1 MPRLFILDANALL
14 HRAWHALPPL
24 TSPDGMIVNCVYGI
38 LMATLTLIKRE
49 KPDAFVACW
58 DTPEPTFRHEAFTAY
73 KAQREKQADELYAQ
87 IPLAQ
92 EGLRL
97 LGIPSLEQP
106 GFEADDLIGTLATE
120 AKKEGWSV
128 TILTG
133 DRDLLQMIGPDVTI
147 QFFRKG
153 ITQMDTVTQDNIHEL
168 FGLTPA
174 QVIDYKIMRGDS
186 SDNIPGIK
194 GIGEKGAKE
203 LIDRYGVIDSIMKA
217 AKDSSTEMTNRQ
229 RTSLLEGE
237 KDLEQWRSLVTI
249 CCDAP
254 LPWKLAPTILAPRDE
269 AFISFLKQYGFK
281 TLLPKGAESATEKT
295 ATSSKKAMPSSALL
309 QATSHPIVS
318 LSEPKITEG
327 KTGDELKRWLDS
339 HMGAVSVAVSASS
352 GMMFAPEIWLG
363 SERESLHL
371 GADIWRESTFT
382 KQCAALL
389 QARSKDLIFHAAK
402 DTFHVLAK
410 HGLVLHDLGFDTQIA
425 AYLVESN
432 RAEPSLED
440 LCRQYLNFEG
450 ELTQT
455 LTTAALLALQTV
467 LASELKEKNLDT
479 VLTRFELPL
488 IPVLFEM
495 ETEGIKI
502 DLTFLAKLDHE
513 FAGEVRRIEKE
524 MHDAAGRIFNVASPG
539 QLAQV
544 LFQDLKLS
552 SEGIKKGKTGFSTAA
567 SELEKLRGQHP
578 IVELIE
584 SYREVAKL
592 LSTYVQ
598 PLPKLADASDR
609 VHTTFHQ
616 ALASTGRLSS
626 TDPNLQNI
634 PIRTEYGRRIRSAF
648 VAPKGRVLLSCDYAQ
663 IELRIAAALSKD
675 EALAQAFLDGQDIH
689 KTTAAA
695 MWNIPLEQVTT
706 DQRRAAKAVNFG
718 VLYGQGAFG
727 LSAAAGVSHAEAKE
741 FIARYFSVYGELRHY
756 LDGIKAFARTNGY
769 VETRYGRR
777 RPMPE
782 MVSPMPMIRAQAE
795 RMAINMP
802 IQGTAADILKLA
814 MIRIGEE
821 LPKFSDTARVVLQVH
836 DELVFEVD
844 EREVDE
850 LIPKIKQVMQNVGDL
865 DVPLLVEAKYGKSWG
880 DME

>member
-14 HRAWHALPPL
+14 HRAWHALPQNL
-24 TSPDGMIVNCVYGI
+24 TAPDGTVVNCVYGI
-38 LMATLTLIKRE
+38 MMSVLTLIKRE
-49 KPDAFVACW
+49 QPDAFVACW
-58 DTPEPTFRHEAFTAY
+58 DTPEPTFRHEAFAEY
-73 KAQREKQADELYAQ
+73 KAQREKKSDDLYAQ
-87 IPLAQ
+87 IPIAQ

-106 GFEADDLIGTLATE
+106 GFEADDLIGTLAVQ
-120 AKKEGWSV
+120 AKDAGWDV
-128 TILTG
+128 VILTG
-133 DRDLLQMIGPDVTI
+133 DRDLLQMIGPGVTI

-153 ITQMDTVTQDNIHEL
+153 ITQMDEVTKDNICQL
-168 FGLTPA
+168 FGLTPS
-174 QVIDYKIMRGDS
+174 QVIDYKIMRGDT

-203 LIDRYGVIDSIMKA
+203 LIDAYGDIESIMKA
-217 AKDSSTEMTNRQ
+217 AKDPASEMTKRQ
-229 RTSLLEGE
+229 RACLLEGE
-237 KDLEQWRSLVTI
+237 KDLLQWRSLVTI
-249 CCDAP
+249 RRDAP
-254 LPWKLAPTILAPRDE
+254 LPWELAPTALVPLDE
-269 AFISFLKQYGFK
+269 AFIVFLKHYGFRS
-281 TLLPKGAESATEKT
+281 LLPRGAGAPEGDASI
-295 ATSSKKAMPSSALL
+295 SKKPVPLVPVVTAID
-309 QATSHPIVS
+309 HGDIV
-318 LSEPKITEG
+318 LAEPNILDG
-327 KTGDELKRWLDS
+327 KTCDDLSAWL
-339 HMGAVSVAVSASS
+339 GAHTGPVSMVVTASD

-363 SERESLHL
+363 SGADALHL
-371 GADIWRESTFT
+371 LAEIWREKGFVTD
-382 KQCAALL
+382 CARQL
-389 QARSKDLIFHAAK
+389 QARATDLVFHGAK
-402 DTFHVLAK
+402 DAFHVLAR
-410 HGLVLHDLGFDTQIA
+410 HGLVLHDLGFDTQVA
-425 AYLVESN
+425 AYLLEAN
-432 RAEPSLED
+432 IAEPSLED
-440 LCRQYLNFEG
+440 LLTRYLAREG
-450 ELTQT
+450 ALSPA
-455 LTTAALLALQTV
+455 LTTNALLALHGV
-467 LASELKEKNLDT
+467 LARELKEKNLTD

-502 DLTFLAKLDHE
+502 DLPYLAKLDHE

-524 MHDAAGRIFNVASPG
+524 MHDCVGHAFNVASPA

-544 LFQDLKLS
+544 LFQDLKLPS
-552 SEGIKKGKTGFSTAA
+552 KDIKKGKTGFSTAA

-578 IVELIE
+578 IIELIE

-598 PLPKLADASDR
+598 PLPKLADPSDR

-634 PIRTEYGRRIRSAF
+634 PIRTEYGRRIRHAF

-675 EALAQAFLDGQDIH
+675 GALKQAFLDGQDIH

-695 MWNIPLEQVTT
+695 MWNIPLDQVTT

-727 LSAAAGVSHAEAKE
+727 LSTAAGVSHAEAKE
-741 FIARYFSVYGELRHY
+741 FIARYFSVYGSLRGY
-756 LDGIKAFARTNGY
+756 LDGIKEFARTHGY
-769 VETRYGRR
+769 VETLFGRR

-782 MVSPMPMIRAQAE
+782 MFSPLPMIRAQAE

-814 MIRIGEE
+814 MIRLAEE
-821 LPKFSDTARVVLQVH
+821 LPKLSKTARAVLQVH
-836 DELVFEVD
+836 DELIFEVD
-844 EREVDE
+844 EDEVE
-850 LIPKIKQVMQNVGDL
+850 ALAPKIQAIMQNVGDL

-880 DME
+880 EME

>member
-24 TSPDGMIVNCVYGI
+24 TSPDGMIVNCVYGV
-38 LMATLTLIKRE
+38 LMATLKLIERE

-58 DTPEPTFRHEAFTAY
+58 DTPEPTFRHTAFEAY

-87 IPLAQ
+87 IPIVQ

-106 GFEADDLIGTLATE
+106 GFEADDLIGTLACE
-120 AKKEGWSV
+120 AKHKGWSV

-133 DRDLLQMIGPDVTI
+133 DRDLLQLIDPSVTV

-153 ITQMDTVTQDNIHEL
+153 ITQVDIITQDNVHEI

-174 QVIDYKIMRGDS
+174 QVIDYKIMRGDT

-203 LIDRYGVIDSIMKA
+203 LIDRYGDLESIMKA
-217 AKDSSTEMTNRQ
+217 AKDDSTEMTKRQ
-229 RTSLLEGE
+229 RACLLEGE
-237 KDLEQWRSLVTI
+237 KDLLQWRSLVTI
-249 CCDAP
+249 RCDAP
-254 LPWKLAPTILAPRDE
+254 IPWMLTTTDLVPYDE
-269 AFISFLKQYGFK
+269 HFIAFLLKYGFK
-281 TLLPKGAESATEKT
+281 SLVPKGLGKGVDNSTPKKSLALAPATQSMMRLST
-295 ATSSKKAMPSSALL
+295 AL
-309 QATSHPIVS
+309 I
-318 LSEPKITEG
+318 EPKIEDAKTLTELQDWFDAHPG
-327 KTGDELKRWLDS
+327 F
-339 HMGAVSVAVSASS
+339 VSVVVTASS

-363 SERESLHL
+363 SDGEALHIL
-371 GADIWRESTFT
+371 ADIWREEGF
-382 KQCAALL
+382 AL
-389 QARSKDLIFHAAK
+389 RSAELFQGRAKDLVFHGAK
-402 DTFHVLAK
+402 DLFHILAK
-410 HGLVLHDLGFDTQIA
+410 HGLILHGLGFDTQIA
-425 AYLVESN
+425 AYLLESN
-432 RAEPSLED
+432 IAEPTLED
-440 LCRQYLNFEG
+440 LILRYLNQEG
-450 ELTQT
+450 AVTSSLATVS
-455 LTTAALLALQTV
+455 LLALRSV
-467 LASELKEKNLDT
+467 LDADIKEKNLDDI
-479 VLTRFELPL
+479 VTRFEIPL
-488 IPVLFEM
+488 IPVLFDM
-495 ETEGIKI
+495 ERDGIKI
-502 DLTFLAKLDHE
+502 DLDFLAGLDHE
-513 FAGEVRRIEKE
+513 FAGEVRALEKKMQE
-524 MHDAAGRIFNVASPG
+524 SAGRGFNPASPA

-544 LFQDLKLS
+544 LFQDLKLPTD
-552 SEGIKKGKTGFSTAA
+552 GIKKGKTGFSTAA
-567 SELEKLRGQHP
+567 SELEKLHGQHP
-578 IVELIE
+578 IIEQIE

-598 PLPKLADASDR
+598 PLPKLADASER

-648 VAPKGRVLLSCDYAQ
+648 VAPKGRVLLSFDYAQ
-663 IELRIAAALSKD
+663 IELRIAAELSKD
-675 EALAQAFLDGQDIH
+675 KTLTQAFIDGQDIH

-695 MWNIPLEQVTT
+695 MWSIPLEEVTT

-727 LSAAAGVSHAEAKE
+727 LASAAGVTHAEAKE
-741 FIARYFSVYGELRHY
+741 FIARYFAAYADLRIY
-756 LDGIKAFARTNGY
+756 LDSVKEFARENGY
-769 VETRYGRR
+769 VETLFGRR

-782 MVSPMPMIRAQAE
+782 VFSPLPMIRAQGE

-814 MIRIGEE
+814 MIRIADE
-821 LPKFSDTARVVLQVH
+821 LPTFSPSARIVLQVH
-836 DELVFEVD
+836 DELIFEVD
-844 EREVDE
+844 QNEVE
-850 LIPKIKQVMQNVGDL
+850 MLIPKIKRSMQGVGDL
-865 DVPLLVEAKYGKSWG
+865 KVPLLVEAKYGKSWG